1 MKTFPMFLKMTG
13 RTVFVLGGGE
23 QAAQKARLIAKTEA
37 QIVIATDALCP
48 ELAKMVSAG
57 AARHHVGAITGA
69 DLRPAALVFAASGCP
84 GADAAHVALARD
96 VGALV
101 NAVDMPDLCDAYTPS
116 IVDRDPVVVAIGT
129 EGCAPVLG
137 RQIKTRIEAL
147 LEPGLGRF
155 TAFAGALRAQVAQA
169 LPRAEH
175 RAFWAWVFN
184 GAPRAQVAQGH
195 VEAAMEQ
202 VRDAVSQGVPPP
214 GAGRVALVGAG
225 PGAQDLITLRGVKR
239 LQEADVILYDRL
251 VPDEI
256 LELARRDAERIYVG
270 KAPGDACLPE
280 RWSQARINRLTVQR
294 AQEGQRVVRL
304 KSGDPGVFGRA
315 EEELAACAAAGIECE
330 IVPGITAASGALAE
344 MGACQTE
351 RGEIDTLSLVTG
363 TDRHHAVPDA
373 LSAPLRPGTRLA
385 VYMGTRNVAEI
396 EAALLRHAPEDLPV
410 QIVEAATR
418 PEARRVDTVLGG
430 LAESVATEGISAPA
444 MIVVSHP
451 RSHPAQVASVGSS
464 GALAR

>member
-1 MKTFPMFLKMTG
+1 
-13 RTVFVLGGGE
+13 
-23 QAAQKARLIAKTEA
+23 
-37 QIVIATDALCP
+37 
-48 ELAKMVSAG
+48 
-57 AARHHVGAITGA
+57 
-69 DLRPAALVFAASGCP
+69 
-84 GADAAHVALARD
+84 
-96 VGALV
+96 
-101 NAVDMPDLCDAYTPS
+101 
-116 IVDRDPVVVAIGT
+116 
-129 EGCAPVLG
+129 
-137 RQIKTRIEAL
+137 
-147 LEPGLGRF
+147 
-155 TAFAGALRAQVAQA
+155 
-169 LPRAEH
+169 
-175 RAFWAWVFN
+175 
-184 GAPRAQVAQGH
+184 
-195 VEAAMEQ
+195 
-202 VRDAVSQGVPPP
+202 
-214 GAGRVALVGAG
+214 
-225 PGAQDLITLRGVKR
+225 
-239 LQEADVILYDRL
+239 
-251 VPDEI
+251 EI

-315 EEELAACAAAGIECE
+315 EEELAACAAAGIACE